1 MKTNAAFLGG
11 TLASLYSA
19 SRPASVWIAP
29 APPPRKAERTNKDD
43 ILNFTVMFEMI
54 MVMVE
59 MVMPVAIAQHTH
71 TGASRHPQYQG
82 DQRKNIRRQGCVA
95 GEPCPH
101 TCRWLFGM
109 RRWRLNWFH
118 SDCRLTIAT
127 AGRPCHRKAANE
139 EKNDCGGFAFAIE
152 MYPAAP
158 ARLTFR
164 VKCIRVSLP

>member
-1 MKTNAAFLGG
+1 MLVLRTRFAACLDFLMRRRR
-11 TLASLYSA
+11 AMS
-19 SRPASVWIAP
+19 
-29 APPPRKAERTNKDD
+29 
-43 ILNFTVMFEMI
+43 
-54 MVMVE
+54 
-59 MVMPVAIAQHTH
+59 H
-71 TGASRHPQYQG
+71 TG
-82 DQRKNIRRQGCVA
+82 
-95 GEPCPH
+95 
-101 TCRWLFGM
+101 RWLFGM